1 MGTIKNREILQKFKK
16 ERGINEIEK
25 KLGEVSSKTC
35 IFGQF
40 IIYAKNK
47 NEVDNVLREHYNLP
61 FIRKMRLRSYI
72 NKLRSESKLV
82 NNIKSK
88 FKNDGREIVLIYG
101 DWSRLSQMRG
111 VISTPCIGLKRRLAE
126 DFKIFN
132 IDEFRT
138 SCLDNITLKENKNAI
153 VKNKKG
159 NMKAL
164 HSVLVSNIL
173 EKTVGNPLKR
183 FQNRN
188 RNSSL
193 NMRNII
199 ENYKNEG
206 ERKLEFSRSYKLNNN
221 DKNAKPNFG
230 LPKLGDTLTIVKDGL
245 NYVILKCNTLK
256 NNIKN

>member
-1 MGTIKNREILQKFKK
+1 
-16 ERGINEIEK
+16 
-25 KLGEVSSKTC
+25 
-35 IFGQF
+35 
-40 IIYAKNK
+40 
-47 NEVDNVLREHYNLP
+47 
-61 FIRKMRLRSYI
+61 
-72 NKLRSESKLV
+72 LV

-88 FKNDGREIVLIYG
+88 FKNDGKEIVLIYG

-138 SCLDNITLKENKNAI
+138 SCLDNMTLKENKNAI
-153 VKNKKG
+153 IKNKQG
-159 NMKAL
+159 NKKEL

-173 EKTVGNPLKR
+173 GNTVGKPLKR

-199 ENYKNEG
+199 ENYKNKG

-221 DKNAKPNFG
+221 NEKTTKPNFG
-230 LPKLGDTLTIVKDGL
+230 LPKLGDTLTTMEGGP
-245 NYVILKCNTLK
+245 NFVILKCNTLK
-256 NNIKN
+256 SNIKKLNVKV